1 MKKMI
6 SSLRTDSSPL
16 GNRPLEKDSYWKR
29 PIFWGELLVPMFF
42 FSESSSLEPWNI
54 LWQLVSHHGLRS
66 DSSAFR
72 IVLVPGFDI
81 EAGRI
86 HPVKVKNLA
95 DLAKCPGKLSTHSG
109 RWISYF
115 FRCKARYWLSR
126 KILQKHLEFLTR
138 GISWAKSFG
147 LPQCCSQTTSFT
159 AFLPEKK
166 HTKNTFFTQL
176 IFHSSYKA
184 AISRQVTGVA
194 TEKWTIFDMNSKI
207 PAARFLEDPRLRPT
221 KATEVF
227 QALWWGKLGETSKNH
242 HQIVLVIISVF
253 REIHP
258 NLSVCVFF
266 IIFYNHLLVYLWKGV
281 PWCSMVWGSFGGCQK
296 RCDLGQLGQ
305 ASRGRAVTSHGL
317 VLGQP
322 GNGWMDG

>member
-1 MKKMI
+1 MVCVPTHQLSEL
-6 SSLRTDSSPL
+6 SSLRDSTLRLDEFTP
-16 GNRPLEKDSYWKR
+16 WKWKTLR
-29 PIFWGELLVPMFF
+29 TLQNALVN
-42 FSESSSLEPWNI
+42 SALIVADESLI
-54 LWQLVSHHGLRS
+54 
-66 DSSAFR
+66 
-72 IVLVPGFDI
+72 
-81 EAGRI
+81 
-86 HPVKVKNLA
+86 
-95 DLAKCPGKLSTHSG
+95 
-109 RWISYF
+109 F

-266 IIFYNHLLVYLWKGV
+266 RIIFWCTYEKAFLGV
-281 PWCSMVWGSFGGCQK
+281 PWYEGLLGGAK
-296 RCDLGQLGQ
+296 
-305 ASRGRAVTSHGL
+305 
-317 VLGQP
+317 
-322 GNGWMDG
+322 NGAI